1 MGTIINLPADFATT
15 TIGYVSQIFSDLSPI
30 IILVIGVLLA
40 LVAVEILL
48 GIFRHK

>member
-1 MGTIINLPADFATT
+1 MDSIIPLPDDFATT
-15 TIGYVSQIFSDLSPI
+15 TLAYVSTIFNDLSPL

-48 GIFRHK
+48 GIFRHR

>member
-1 MGTIINLPADFATT
+1 MNPIINLPSDFATT
-15 TIGYVSQIFSDLSPI
+15 TLAYVSQIFSDLSPV